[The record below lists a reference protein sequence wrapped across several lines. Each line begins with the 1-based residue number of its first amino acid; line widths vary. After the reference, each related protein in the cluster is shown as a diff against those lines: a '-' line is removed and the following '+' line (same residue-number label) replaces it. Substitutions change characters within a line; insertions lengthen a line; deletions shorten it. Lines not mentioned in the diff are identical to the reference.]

1 VPSTAIAAYGAIG
14 FVITDLAV
22 QKFAVRSERSKPF
35 WHISTFSTKNS
46 TSGRRRYASACALDR
61 SEKILTEAPALVVS
75 EAVRL
80 RAAQRAQASRHSI
93 GTGTLKKRESSV
105 LGEAQ

>member
-1 VPSTAIAAYGAIG
+1 VLSTAIAAYGAIG

-22 QKFAVRSERSKPF
+22 QKSAVRSERSKPF
-35 WHISTFSTKNS
+35 WHISTISTTKFHFW
-46 TSGRRRYASACALDR
+46 AAPPCACALDR
-61 SEKILTEAPALVVS
+61 SEKILTEALALVVC

-80 RAAQRAQASRHSI
+80 RTTQRAQASRHSI
-93 GTGTLKKRESSV
+93 GTRTLKKRESSV